1 MALWTDVLA
10 APAVGKE
17 GLLAEGF
24 PCEVDS
30 YIAETAV
37 RAGFAVALGTDV
49 ATTQNQVNPLPA
61 LPAADVDA
69 IATVIPSALV
79 AAVYTGIGAGALDG
93 AVGIQR
99 IYPPQAVTLNF
110 DASVDWDGPLGFTM
124 HTVYGEDADGRPCSE
139 DVVRNNV
146 GAVAF
151 AVATRQPFSRVNRVD
166 VGAGSGVGG
175 LLTVGT
181 DPTFNDIGRTCFPGI
196 VVYDVA
202 REPSAV
208 AAVTFDAGETLS
220 VMKRGRIW
228 CVARTAVV
236 PDDPVLVRTT
246 AGGGI
251 LRGAMYGVEV
261 MGAGSAFA
269 RWLGARWTTPAAI
282 GGLAIVEVS

>member
-10 APAVGKE
+10 APPIGKE

-61 LPAADVDA
+61 LPVADANA
-69 IATVIPSALV
+69 IALAIPSSLL
-79 AAVYTGIGAGALDG
+79 AVTYTGVGAGALDG

-99 IYPPQAVTLNF
+99 IYPPQAVTLTFN
-110 DASVDWDGPLGFTM
+110 ASANWDGALGFTL
-124 HTVYGEDADGRPCSE
+124 HTVFGEDADGRPCSE
-139 DVVRNNV
+139 DLVRNNV
-146 GAVAF
+146 GAVA
-151 AVATRQPFSRVNRVD
+151 AVLTTRQPFSRVNRVD
-166 VGAGSGVGG
+166 VGAGTGAAGT
-175 LLTVGT
+175 LQVGT
-181 DPTFNDIGRTCFPGI
+181 DPTYNDIGRTCFPGI
-196 VVYDVA
+196 AVYDAA
-202 REPSAV
+202 REASAV

-228 CVARTAVV
+228 CVARTVIF
-236 PDDPVLVRTT
+236 PDDPVMVRTT

-251 LRGAMYGVEV
+251 LRGAMYGVEAL
-261 MGAGSAFA
+261 GAGAAFA
-269 RWLGARWTTPAAI
+269 RWLGARWITPAAI